1 MGFYFKKTEF
11 NICLEHFQDMLEGCF
26 ASRMILILKKLHLK

>member
-26 ASRMILILKKLHLK
+26 NFEEIQINI